1 MSPAYRRPR
10 IARRQAGFS
19 LIAAIFLLVVLA
31 GLGAVIVTVSSVQHT
46 TTSSAVQGSRAYQAA
61 RTGIEWGIFRVLDPP
76 VGCFAPGP
84 PLTLNSPPGL
94 DGFQVSV
101 TCAATNHQEAGA
113 AFQVFRIISTST
125 AGVFGNP
132 NFASRR
138 IEVTVT
144 DAP

>member
-1 MSPAYRRPR
+1 MSIASPR
-10 IARRQAGFS
+10 FPVVRRQAGFS
-19 LIAAIFLLVVLA
+19 LVAAIFLLVVLA

-61 RTGIEWGIFRVLDPP
+61 RTGVEWGIFRVLNP
-76 VGCFAPGP
+76 VGCFASPT
-84 PLTLNSPPGL
+84 LFTLNSPPGL
-94 DGFQVSV
+94 DGFQVTV

-132 NFASRR
+132 NFVSRR